1 MGRKGKLRISFVSP
15 SLSLSPS
22 LPARL
27 SLYVQ
32 VSEKERGAAVVAEKR
47 PALVPIK
54 RSVLHCP
61 GAHRLVCLLIM
72 REGCSSNEC
81 GKVLSGQY
89 VPSLLPTATGPH
101 WTVWKQYGI
110 KVQALCVVEG
120 QHVACVRPVEPTY
133 DGTEESVCAALM
145 WLHCCWL
152 KCSRFTWYAAV
163 KERSCR
169 SSKPKKKKKK
179 HIFPLLVGCQVGIL
193 HHGGRFSRRT
203 FPQHAVSSA
212 HMPSVWRWWP
222 ALCFSGMNKH
232 HEATGFV

>member
-1 MGRKGKLRISFVSP
+1 MCP
-15 SLSLSPS
+15 PPCLSPS
-22 LPARL
+22 LPTRL

-81 GKVLSGQY
+81 GKVLSGQC
-89 VPSLLPTATGPH
+89 VPSLLPTAAAATTTGPH

-110 KVQALCVVEG
+110 KVQPLCVVEG
-120 QHVACVRPVEPTY
+120 QHVVCVHPVEPTY
-133 DGTEESVCAALM
+133 NETEESVCAALM

-152 KCSRFTWYAAV
+152 RCS
-163 KERSCR
+163 
-169 SSKPKKKKKK
+169 
-179 HIFPLLVGCQVGIL
+179 
-193 HHGGRFSRRT
+193 
-203 FPQHAVSSA
+203 
-212 HMPSVWRWWP
+212 
-222 ALCFSGMNKH
+222 
-232 HEATGFV
+232 